1 MSNDTPFDPNSE
13 DMPDLYT
20 VLQVTR
26 TATDAEL
33 RTAYRKLALLTH
45 PDKHSHLD
53 ASSGEAKAKTKQFQQ
68 IGFAYSVLK
77 DMQRR
82 KIYDQTG
89 SLAVPILEEGKD
101 WDAYFRQLW
110 AGVVD
115 AQTIAQF
122 AKVYKGSEEERGDLL
137 AAYRLHEGDIGLI
150 LTEVMLA
157 EVEDEPRF
165 VDIIEAAIGA
175 KEVKRTRAYTKS
187 KKLATKRKADAED
200 EAVEAEALRKELGLD
215 DQLRKAKANSKA
227 KAGSKRNRGGA
238 SDDDEGDEGAIKAL
252 IRQRTNSRMS
262 SVIASIEE
270 KYAKKPASKKG
281 KGGSKK
287 QAPKFLEPS
296 EEEFQ
301 ALQAK
306 ILAKK

>member
-20 VLQVTR
+20 VLQLSR
-26 TATDAEL
+26 
-33 RTAYRKLALLTH
+33 AY
-45 PDKHSHLD
+45 
-53 ASSGEAKAKTKQFQQ
+53 F
-68 IGFAYSVLK
+68 
-77 DMQRR
+77 
-82 KIYDQTG
+82 
-89 SLAVPILEEGKD
+89 EEGKD

-122 AKVYKGSEEERGDLL
+122 AKVYKGSEEERSDLL

-157 EVEDEPRF
+157 
-165 VDIIEAAIGA
+165 EAAIGA

-227 KAGSKRNRGGA
+227 KGGSKRNRGGA
-238 SDDDEGDEGAIKAL
+238 SDDDEVTKAQSRRSL
-252 IRQRTNSRMS
+252 GSART
-262 SVIASIEE
+262 A
-270 KYAKKPASKKG
+270 A
-281 KGGSKK
+281 
-287 QAPKFLEPS
+287 
-296 EEEFQ
+296 
-301 ALQAK
+301 
-306 ILAKK
+306 